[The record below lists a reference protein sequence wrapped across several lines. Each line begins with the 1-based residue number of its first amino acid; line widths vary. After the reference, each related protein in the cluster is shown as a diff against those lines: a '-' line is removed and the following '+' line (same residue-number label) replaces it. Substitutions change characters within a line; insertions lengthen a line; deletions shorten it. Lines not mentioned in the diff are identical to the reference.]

1 MQLSVED
8 VDLFFRL
15 HRSLMFFVNQRLKV
29 IDVKVATPEA
39 YSGLP
44 PKTRI
49 EVHKALLDHRDLI
62 DAFADENP
70 FHFDEA
76 DLEIV
81 RSWKRLVSGT
91 FYAYRQLREYMV
103 FLSTTEP
110 VVAYGVVALF
120 DPFVEV

>member
-1 MQLSVED
+1 MQLPLED
-8 VDLFFRL
+8 VDRFFRL

-29 IDVKVATPEA
+29 IDDKVATPEA

-44 PKTRI
+44 PETRLK
-49 EVHKALLDHRDLI
+49 VHKALLDHMELI

-70 FHFDEA
+70 FHFDEG

-81 RSWKRLVSGT
+81 RSWKHLVTGT
-91 FYAYRQLREYMV
+91 FYAFRQLQDYMV
-103 FLSTTEP
+103 FLSSTEP

-120 DPFVEV
+120 DP